1 MTAVEP
7 SLTGPTL
14 SSSIAVSMRAVEKR
28 YGTFRALNGIDLDV
42 RRGEKIV
49 VCGPSG
55 SGKSTLI
62 RCINRLEPHDAG
74 TIVVNGI
81 ELDGSRATTQDVRI
95 EVGMVFQQFNLFPHL
110 TILENCTLAPR
121 LARGA
126 TIEAAERIARR
137 FLDRVQ
143 IGDQAN
149 KYPSQLSGGQQQR
162 VAIARALCMEPRI
175 MLFDEPTSS
184 LDPEMIKEV
193 LQVMEDLTSDGL
205 TMICV
210 THEMGF
216 ARRVADRCIFMDKG
230 EIVESGSAESFFEA
244 PRSDRLKTFLSQVL
258 H

>member
-1 MTAVEP
+1 MSGGAP
-7 SLTGPTL
+7 NPA
-14 SSSIAVSMRAVEKR
+14 IAISGLDKF
-28 YGTFRALNGIDLDV
+28 YGSFQALKQINLEV
-42 RRGEKIV
+42 HRGEKIV

-74 TIVVNGI
+74 RIVVNGI
-81 ELDGSRATTQDVRI
+81 DVNNATGNIQDVRR
-95 EVGMVFQQFNLFPHL
+95 EVGMVFQSFNLFPHL
-110 TILENCTLAPR
+110 TILENCMLAPR
-121 LARGA
+121 LALGMKKS
-126 TIEAAERIARR
+126 EASRVAQRY
-137 FLDRVQ
+137 LDRVH
-143 IGDQAN
+143 IGEQAQ
-149 KYPSQLSGGQQQR
+149 KFPAQLSGGQQQR

-193 LQVMEDLTSDGL
+193 LEVMEELANDGM

-216 ARRVADRCIFMDKG
+216 ARRVATRCVFMDQG
-230 EIVESGSAESFFEA
+230 QIVEIAAAEDFFVA
-244 PRSDRLKTFLSQVL
+244 PRSDRLRGFLSQIL